1 MANDDGL
8 RARKKRE
15 TRELISAVATA
26 LFTQRGFDAVT
37 IAEIAE
43 VANVSK
49 VTVFN
54 YFPRKEDLFFDRE
67 EEMREVARDA
77 LARRP
82 RGRSPLA
89 ALCDLAREL
98 LEREHPFAK
107 FTDGVSQFWSTV
119 EASPSLRARARE
131 MRDEFDVDLA
141 AMIADAV
148 GERKDDIVA
157 RILATGLSTAW
168 ILAYAEAMRRHRR
181 GDAASKVRA
190 TFLKRLERALTV
202 VRNGT
207 KGTPYE

>member
-1 MANDDGL
+1 VADDEGL

-15 TRELISAVATA
+15 TRQLISDVATA
-26 LFTQRGFDAVT
+26 LFIERGFDGVT

-67 EEMREVARDA
+67 GEMRDIARDA

-82 RGRSPLA
+82 RGQSPLS

-98 LEREHPFAK
+98 VEREHPFAK
-107 FTDGVSQFWSTV
+107 FTDGVSQFWGTV
-119 EASPSLRARARE
+119 GASLALRSRARE
-131 MRDEFDVDLA
+131 MRDEFEVDLA
-141 AMIADAV
+141 AMLADAV
-148 GERKDDIVA
+148 GERKDDPVA
-157 RILATGLSTAW
+157 RILASALLTGW
-168 ILAYAEAMRRHRR
+168 ILAYGEALRRQRR
-181 GDAASKVRA
+181 GDGGAKARA
-190 TFLKRLERALTV
+190 TFFKRLERALAI